1 MYNARI
7 QNENQRFITNNS
19 FLAQGTIFTMFS
31 EMQNIFVFIRKG
43 QNRKSLISYKWIIFV
58 TCTQTAVRYCAFQFC
73 ARKKTYKW
81 QTNDCLS
88 QSKSSKIWI
97 HQTVHKCTE
106 WGDIIH
112 CTVTVRRKTGRD
124 YQQLWY
130 IFCKKLLRKII
141 NYKFTMRSFIQ
152 KGIKRFNL
160 SKGGIDIGPIV
171 ISAQPSHSQL
181 VRFDWVQLCC
191 GLWDACKCRQDVA
204 ESSVTWSIITWLII

>member
-1 MYNARI
+1 MRDDLFLICYTMYNARI

-58 TCTQTAVRYCAFQFC
+58 TRTQTAVRYCSFQFC
-73 ARKKTYKW
+73 ARKKPYKW

-88 QSKSSKIWI
+88 QSQSLKIWI

-152 KGIKRFNL
+152 KGVKRFNL
-160 SKGGIDIGPIV
+160 RKGGIDYWDLLSLVHSVV
-171 ISAQPSHSQL
+171 ISTMS
-181 VRFDWVQLCC
+181 DWTEC
-191 GLWDACKCRQDVA
+191 
-204 ESSVTWSIITWLII
+204 SSDYGFWNVCQRKHNMTDS